1 MMKSPG
7 FERIAENLTWPDRE
21 DEKKQELLAQK
32 ETKDK

>member
-1 MMKSPG
+1 MTG

-32 ETKDK
+32 EEPLSHA